1 MPFCL
6 CCVKIKPFKSLYGRS
21 GSNHF
26 PDINLICPR
35 PENGAPEQS
44 KVYYFGVLNE
54 DADNINTVKE
64 VVETLHEEIV
74 IPRN

>member
-1 MPFCL
+1 MSKL
-6 CCVKIKPFKSLYGRS
+6 SLSKASPEEVDRII
-21 GSNHF
+21 F

-54 DADNINTVKE
+54 AADNINTVKE